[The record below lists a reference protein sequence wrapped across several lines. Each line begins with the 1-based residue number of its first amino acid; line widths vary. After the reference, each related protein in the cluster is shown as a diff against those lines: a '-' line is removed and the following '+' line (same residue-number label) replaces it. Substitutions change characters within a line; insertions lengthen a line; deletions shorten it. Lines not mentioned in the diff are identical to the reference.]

1 SDLEFGA
8 PGSAAGEHQ
17 WKRLI
22 DLPQL
27 GAETRHHLGEVAA
40 LDLPAMTEPVHQR
53 HRVRGGV
60 LDMRITVEDEDA
72 VSDPRFAVPGPARGI
87 TVREGSLN
95 DHRHQGHGRF
105 PVVLLQPGGAAAASL
120 LGIADDGSD
129 RLTVS

>member
-1 SDLEFGA
+1 IIVYFDAPVSRESATLSLHDALRIFVGERDRPQGDAGASDLEFGA

-17 WKRLI
+17 RKRLI

-40 LDLPAMTEPVHQR
+40 FDLPAMTQPVHQR

-72 VSDPRFAVPGPARGI
+72 VSDPRFAVSGPA
-87 TVREGSLN
+87 
-95 DHRHQGHGRF
+95 
-105 PVVLLQPGGAAAASL
+105 
-120 LGIADDGSD
+120 
-129 RLTVS
+129 